1 MRVYSLLRPHHS
13 TFPNHWLIYQTWRCF
28 MGKTW
33 KTQVAWNGENTDHF
47 EETNSH
53 WERCFSIVMIYFLCI
68 CTCTCTCICIRI
80 RMCICICE
88 HICTI
93 YIHINISKV
102 HCSSS
107 QIHHRSRCTN
117 TTCPF
122 LSVRD
127 IVWCNAGAHDAA
139 RGPWRLIRIPSCAT
153 ASQPKVTWINQ
164 GYSVKRIRAWNMF
177 FFFNRKTMEN
187 SESQQEISISKIR
200 NPLHAWEA
208 STIFVPFTIQQTCDG
223 YKSLMI
229 EWRERSLLY
238 FANFVFGWP
247 LLHLNI
253 FTLNGGRVYIDD
265 GRSHAYQQ
273 ARSYCCV
280 FFSVR
285 SVSWVL
291 VG

>member
-177 FFFNRKTMEN
+177 FFSIGKQWKIQNHSRKFLFLR
-187 SESQQEISISKIR
+187 SEIPCMLGKLPR
-200 NPLHAWEA
+200 FL
-208 STIFVPFTIQQTCDG
+208 F
-223 YKSLMI
+223 
-229 EWRERSLLY
+229 RSLY
-238 FANFVFGWP
+238 NRRVMGTN
-247 LLHLNI
+247 LLW
-253 FTLNGGRVYIDD
+253 LNGEKEVCYTLPILCLVDHFCIWTFSRWTEVVCTLMTGEVMPINRRGVIV
-265 GRSHAYQQ
+265 
-273 ARSYCCV
+273 V
-280 FFSVR
+280 FFLAFGQSV
-285 SVSWVL
+285 
-291 VG
+291 GF